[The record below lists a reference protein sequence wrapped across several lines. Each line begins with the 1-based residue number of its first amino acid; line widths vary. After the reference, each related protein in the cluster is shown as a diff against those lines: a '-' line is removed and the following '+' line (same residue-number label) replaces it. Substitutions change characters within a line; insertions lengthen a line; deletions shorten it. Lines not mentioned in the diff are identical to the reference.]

1 MRTIDCNEVLQ
12 RALDNPEG
20 LVFESERRFDHQV
33 EVLASRIFEVK
44 DISLI
49 MIAGPSSSGKTTFSR
64 KLQGK
69 LQELGVKVHYIGLDD
84 FFIDRDKVP
93 LLPSGLKDFDSPEA
107 MDLPFLHRV
116 LEGVINNEWV
126 EVPTYN
132 FLTGRREEELRL
144 LRLHSQDVV
153 VVEGIHALNPLLLKG
168 LDTSKVC
175 RVGICP
181 RRTFVFPSGV
191 ELAPDD
197 LRLLRRTLRDYY
209 TRGYSF
215 AETAK
220 QWAEV
225 CAAEDKY
232 ITPYLPTADY
242 DVDSAF
248 DYELFV
254 YKHCLRD
261 DLESC
266 DLPAF
271 TNLKLALREVQD
283 LPRIHIPTGS
293 LLNEFAQ
300 GLED

>member
-1 MRTIDCNEVLQ
+1 MREVNFEQ
-12 RALDNPEG
+12 ITQQALVSPEG

-33 EVLASRIFEVK
+33 EVLAHRIYEVK
-44 DISLI
+44 DISLL
-49 MIAGPSSSGKTTFSR
+49 MVAGPSSSGKTTFSL
-64 KLQGK
+64 KLQSA
-69 LQELGVKVHYIGLDD
+69 LQDLGVKVHYIGLDD

-93 LLPSGLKDFDSPEA
+93 FLPSGLRDYDSPEA
-107 MDLPFLHRV
+107 MDLPFLRRT

-132 FLTGRREEELRL
+132 FLTGKREKELRL
-144 LRLHSQDVV
+144 LRIHSEDVV
-153 VVEGIHALNPLLLKG
+153 VVEGIHALNPTLLKG

-191 ELAPDD
+191 ALPPDD
-197 LRLLRRTLRDYY
+197 LRLLRRTLRDNY
-209 TRGYSF
+209 TRGHSF
-215 AETAK
+215 EDTAK

-232 ITPYLPTADY
+232 IRPYLVTADH
-242 DVDSAF
+242 DVDSSF
-248 DYELFV
+248 EYELFV
-254 YKHCLRD
+254 YKHCLKN
-261 DLESC
+261 DLEKV

-271 TNLKLALREVQD
+271 ANLKLVMREVKD
-283 LPRIHIPTGS
+283 IPLIHIPTGS

>member
-1 MRTIDCNEVLQ
+1 MRTIDCKQVLQ
-12 RALDNPEG
+12 RALANPEG

-33 EVLASRIFEVK
+33 EVLARRVFEVK

-49 MIAGPSSSGKTTFSR
+49 MVAGPSSSGKTTFSR
-64 KLQGK
+64 KLQEQ
-69 LQELGVKVHYIGLDD
+69 LQSLGVMVHYIGLDD
-84 FFIDRDKVP
+84 FFIDREKVP
-93 LLPSGLKDFDSPEA
+93 FLPSGLRDFDSPEA
-107 MDLPFLHRV
+107 MDLPFLHKT
-116 LEGVINNEWV
+116 LEGVVNNEWV

-132 FLTGRREEELRL
+132 FLTGSREEELRL
-144 LRLHSQDVV
+144 LKLHSQDVV

-191 ELAPDD
+191 EIPPDD

-232 ITPYLPTADY
+232 IRPYLTKADY
-242 DVDSAF
+242 DMDSAF

-254 YKHCLRD
+254 YKHCLRN
-261 DLESC
+261 DLENC

-271 TNLKLALREVQD
+271 ANLKLALREVQD
-283 LPRIHIPTGS
+283 LPLIHIPTGS